1 MGQIILRRTNGFST
15 SLTSSVNTSS
25 ELREGPQV
33 ALRPSLPPMQH
44 ATAAAACPS
53 AAAAVSAAVATAIS
67 ISAAAAVS
75 EAAAVFAAAAEVS

>member
-25 ELREGPQV
+25 ELREGLQV
-33 ALRPSLPPMQH
+33 ALRPSLPTMQH
-44 ATAAAACPS
+44 ATAAACPS